1 MAASAGATFADRGT
15 EAGTKAEADERSARQ
30 ATTRAICGEQQP
42 KHNSSGKVGSAPKNL
57 CSSTHRHIK
66 NRSTAERAWQHK
78 REVAC
83 EAHGAALFA

>member
-42 KHNSSGKVGSAPKNL
+42 KHTSSGKWVQHQGTFAHRLIDTLKIAARPSVLGSTKG
-57 CSSTHRHIK
+57 R
-66 NRSTAERAWQHK
+66 
-78 REVAC
+78 
-83 EAHGAALFA
+83 